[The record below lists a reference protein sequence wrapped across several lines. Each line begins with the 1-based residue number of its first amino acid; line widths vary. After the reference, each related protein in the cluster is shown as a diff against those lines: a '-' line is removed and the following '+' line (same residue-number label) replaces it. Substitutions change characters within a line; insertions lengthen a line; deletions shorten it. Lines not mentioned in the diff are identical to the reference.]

1 MAERPA
7 QLRDDRVQVRVAGV
21 GNGVAPDRL
30 RELAPVAA
38 AMPVEGQIPEQQPR
52 LTPAQAGLDPPPFAL
67 DHERPAQLDPLWP
80 YRRQG
85 HSNILATVV
94 ATSCQRRSRR
104 PDGGRD
110 GQDDPMRVRLRGS
123 RRQRR
128 RRDHGDPSTHE
139 HRPSRPP
146 GGGRARGPARLDP
159 GGVADPWRCTMTI
172 TRQRPSA
179 PVEPDRDEVLVE
191 PSRLLEHLGDPRL
204 RVVEVDVAPAAY
216 DAGHI
221 DGAVLWNAY
230 ADLKD
235 GDYATVDAAG
245 FERLL
250 RRSGITPDMTVVC
263 FGYAAALG
271 FWLLRRFGHSDVRIL
286 DASREDWLA
295 AGGSLVPPPPPPP
308 PPGAA
313 PRAGGAPPP
322 GRRQR
327 APPPGDAPGL
337 PLPPPPAGG

>member
-1 MAERPA
+1 
-7 QLRDDRVQVRVAGV
+7 
-21 GNGVAPDRL
+21 
-30 RELAPVAA
+30 
-38 AMPVEGQIPEQQPR
+38 
-52 LTPAQAGLDPPPFAL
+52 
-67 DHERPAQLDPLWP
+67 
-80 YRRQG
+80 
-85 HSNILATVV
+85 
-94 ATSCQRRSRR
+94 
-104 PDGGRD
+104 
-110 GQDDPMRVRLRGS
+110 
-123 RRQRR
+123 
-128 RRDHGDPSTHE
+128 
-139 HRPSRPP
+139 
-146 GGGRARGPARLDP
+146 
-159 GGVADPWRCTMTI
+159 MTI

-191 PSRLLEHLGDPRL
+191 PGRLLEHLGDPRL

-295 AGGSLVPPPPPPP
+295 AGGSLVPTTPVPAPVDAALGAGDDRIRASRERVLRAIDDPDVTILDVRTDAEFRGDAFWPSGGSE
-308 PPGAA
+308 PGG
-313 PRAGGAPPP
+313 RAGHVPTARHVVIDGVKDDRGRYRDTAALRAVFADLDLAGSSPIITYCTIGARASTAWFALTHLLGRSNVAVYDGSWAEWGRTP
-322 GRRQR
+322 GVPVAR
-327 APPPGDAPGL
+327 A
-337 PLPPPPAGG
+337 